1 MIKIAVIV
9 WLSVFLFGMSHAQ
22 SALGAASRP
31 NVVVILTDDHRADYL
46 GCSGNP
52 ILKTPHIDQLAAE
65 GVRFSNAFVTT
76 AACTPNR
83 TCLLTGQYERKHGI
97 TFSSQSSLTEEAF
110 QDTYPMQ
117 LRQAGYFVGY
127 IGKNHTPIGPGSGIN
142 EKPES
147 TPEQLAKAKP
157 HFGYYNGTMEAGFDY
172 WYGNHNHST
181 FYPKWNHPI
190 YRNSRVNTQIEIFG
204 EGAMHFLKPDPEFAG
219 TQDFLRS
226 KPANQPFCMMVNFN
240 LPHGAGTSSMKQL
253 NSDPELYRTTY
264 RDQIDELP
272 LPETYIAK
280 ADIKR
285 QKIPTQVYNG
295 VTIPTYHYVHNE
307 ADLRERMVREY
318 QTVTG
323 IDRLVG
329 NLVAELKAQGLYENT
344 VIVFT
349 SDHGLMHGEHG
360 LGGKVLLYE
369 ESIRV
374 PMIIFDP
381 RLPEARRGTVA
392 DELALSI
399 DIAPT
404 LLELAGVSVHEEIQ
418 GKSLVSVMQQDGAPW
433 RKDFFCENMYSG
445 QNYPLIE
452 GVRSEDFKYIRYFKP
467 KPRRHHVLTLT
478 DSIQGQQPIY
488 EELYDLKNDP
498 KETTNLADSPDHA
511 DTLDTFRKRC
521 QVLVVEA
528 RGSDDYPKTHIKNDP
543 RKRNHQ

>member
-1 MIKIAVIV
+1 
-9 WLSVFLFGMSHAQ
+9 
-22 SALGAASRP
+22 
-31 NVVVILTDDHRADYL
+31 
-46 GCSGNP
+46 
-52 ILKTPHIDQLAAE
+52 
-65 GVRFSNAFVTT
+65 
-76 AACTPNR
+76 
-83 TCLLTGQYERKHGI
+83 
-97 TFSSQSSLTEEAF
+97 
-110 QDTYPMQ
+110 
-117 LRQAGYFVGY
+117 
-127 IGKNHTPIGPGSGIN
+127 
-142 EKPES
+142 
-147 TPEQLAKAKP
+147 
-157 HFGYYNGTMEAGFDY
+157 
-172 WYGNHNHST
+172 
-181 FYPKWNHPI
+181 
-190 YRNSRVNTQIEIFG
+190 
-204 EGAMHFLKPDPEFAG
+204 
-219 TQDFLRS
+219 
-226 KPANQPFCMMVNFN
+226 
-240 LPHGAGTSSMKQL
+240 MKQL

-433 RKDFFCENMYSG
+433 RKDFFCENMYTG

-511 DTLDTFRKRC
+511 DTLETFRKRC